1 MLYASSFSL
10 SLSRTT
16 CQSAFYKVPS
26 LLRYLYKNTANPS
39 PPRAPPRYFSSVTLD
54 TQTVPIT
61 CQQQKHVEHR
71 RLKSSVIDLSPHV
84 FSSHDKFF
92 VFFFGGTF
100 NSAAKTKASLLPECR
115 LTDVGLRC
123 ICQ

>member
-10 SLSRTT
+10 SLSRTS

-26 LLRYLYKNTANPS
+26 HFCYLYKNTANLS
-39 PPRAPPRYFSSVTLD
+39 PPRAPPHYFSSVPLD

-71 RLKSSVIDLSPHV
+71 RLESSVIDFSPHV
-84 FSSHDKFF
+84 FSSQ
-92 VFFFGGTF
+92 VFCTF
-100 NSAAKTKASLLPECR
+100 LVALLILLPKTKASLLPECR
-115 LTDVGLRC
+115 LTDLGLRC